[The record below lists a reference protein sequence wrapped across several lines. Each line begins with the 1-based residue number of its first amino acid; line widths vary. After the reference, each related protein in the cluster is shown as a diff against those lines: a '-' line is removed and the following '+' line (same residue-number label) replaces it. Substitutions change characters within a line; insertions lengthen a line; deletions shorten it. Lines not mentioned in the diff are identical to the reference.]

1 MFKNLLIY
9 CKVLFASSIVFSG
22 SIFSENL
29 QDIYELA
36 LINDPLIKSAEASY
50 RSGKEYKVQGRAG
63 LLPNLS
69 VSGST
74 NWNEYRVQDQL
85 RDAYNS
91 NNYSASLSQPL
102 FRLDR
107 WFKFKQGKALTKSAT
122 AEFAYQQQET
132 MVRVATAYF
141 NVLNAIDSLNAA
153 KAEEKAI
160 GRQKDLAKKRF
171 EVGLAAITELHET
184 QAAYDLTVV
193 STIAREAQLDAAK
206 EGLAAIIGTDTPLLS
221 PLADDFEISLP
232 DPIDRKAWVDL
243 GLKNN
248 YKLIASRLQK
258 DAAKSNARAS
268 SSAHLPQI
276 DIIGRNT
283 KSTSKQGKFGGFIQ
297 NPLFGIEQDTRQYGI
312 QINIPLS
319 AGGSISSGRRQAWAN
334 YDQSKEQSI
343 YQERMI
349 IRDIRSNHFGVQT
362 QVANVT
368 ARKQVLTSA
377 KSALEATE
385 VGYEVG
391 TRNTVDLLDA
401 QKRLFSAQAD
411 YANSRYEYVIAML
424 RLKASVGSLNPGDL
438 ISISD
443 RMQ

>member
-1 MFKNLLIY
+1 
-9 CKVLFASSIVFSG
+9 
-22 SIFSENL
+22 
-29 QDIYELA
+29 
-36 LINDPLIKSAEASY
+36 
-50 RSGKEYKVQGRAG
+50 
-63 LLPNLS
+63 
-69 VSGST
+69 
-74 NWNEYRVQDQL
+74 
-85 RDAYNS
+85 
-91 NNYSASLSQPL
+91 
-102 FRLDR
+102 
-107 WFKFKQGKALTKSAT
+107 
-122 AEFAYQQQET
+122 
-132 MVRVATAYF
+132 
-141 NVLNAIDSLNAA
+141 
-153 KAEEKAI
+153 
-160 GRQKDLAKKRF
+160 
-171 EVGLAAITELHET
+171 
-184 QAAYDLTVV
+184 
-193 STIAREAQLDAAK
+193 
-206 EGLAAIIGTDTPLLS
+206 
-221 PLADDFEISLP
+221 
-232 DPIDRKAWVDL
+232 
-243 GLKNN
+243 
-248 YKLIASRLQK
+248 LQK

-401 QKRLFSAQAD
+401 QKRLFSAQTD

-424 RLKASVGSLNPGDL
+424 RLKASAGSLNPGDL

-443 RMQ
+443 RME